1 VNTPKGSV
9 IGRVPQVSRRVERF
23 LDTES
28 IVLQQVPTLVFFRY
42 QPPFAD
48 RNDEFLVIQLMA
60 VVPEKLKEELSQ
72 GLFVFPSISDQRV
85 QIIVERAQ

>member
-1 VNTPKGSV
+1 
-9 IGRVPQVSRRVERF
+9 
-23 LDTES
+23 
-28 IVLQQVPTLVFFRY
+28 
-42 QPPFAD
+42 
-48 RNDEFLVIQLMA
+48 MA